1 MCGEYGE
8 DRVIKIED
16 WSLPEGPLIEYVC
29 ARVWV
34 WA

>member
-1 MCGEYGE
+1 VCGEYEE

-16 WSLPEGPLIEYVC
+16 WSLPEGPLIGYVC
-29 ARVWV
+29 VRVWV